1 MVVYNNNTKKKSILT
16 HTTPLSVIFCLFIHV
31 RQLLTTIKLQNV
43 SGIHQKQ
50 QFATTFSLINNND
63 TNLMNSNFLLNY
75 IIIVPLDEYD
85 NTPRHDDKKRRD
97 FRTEI
102 RFLQCLLL
110 LWLRWRDDKGHG
122 RKLEEKEA
130 HFNTVWRKVFYYTR
144 HRF

>member
-1 MVVYNNNTKKKSILT
+1 MHSNLISVIIRWCFQLKYAFFGGVQQHQHKKKSILT

-75 IIIVPLDEYD
+75 IIIIPLDEYD
-85 NTPRHDDKKRRD
+85 DTTKRRD
-97 FRTEI
+97 TMT
-102 RFLQCLLL
+102 
-110 LWLRWRDDKGHG
+110 
-122 RKLEEKEA
+122 RKDATSE
-130 HFNTVWRKVFYYTR
+130 RKFGFFSVFYFYG
-144 HRF
+144 